1 MRTITFASTVGS
13 IEPVQTSAVYFKDI
27 FDILDSKGINR
38 NNMRL
43 FIAGSNLEL
52 SHADA
57 KLPEGDFKLMMFAK
71 QSKAGS
77 TSALDAISVLEN
89 RVENIKDIV
98 SNLNDEIES
107 LDYRLYELKRIVREN
122 SENTSYD
129 SRREDS
135 SVQEARSYERDFLN
149 GLD

>member
-77 TSALDAISVLEN
+77 YQTSEIFSELYDKLRNLKSKISDLNYAVDNIENALDNLE
-89 RVENIKDIV
+89 
-98 SNLNDEIES
+98 ES
-107 LDYRLYELKRIVREN
+107 LQED
-122 SENTSYD
+122 SYD
-129 SRREDS
+129 SRKEDS

>member
-77 TSALDAISVLEN
+77 YQASEIFSSIYNRLQYLRNKISEFNSEINLLEN
-89 RVENIKDIV
+89 
-98 SNLNDEIES
+98 S
-107 LDYRLYELKRIVREN
+107 LDDLEEALQE
-122 SENTSYD
+122 ENTSYN
-129 SRREDS
+129 SPRDS
-135 SVQEARSYERDFLN
+135 SVEEARSYERDFLN

>member
-71 QSKAGS
+71 QSKAGAYQ
-77 TSALDAISVLEN
+77 TSEIFSSIYNRLQYLRNKISEFNSEINLLEN
-89 RVENIKDIV
+89 SLDDLE
-98 SNLNDEIES
+98 ES
-107 LDYRLYELKRIVREN
+107 LQE
-122 SENTSYD
+122 ENTSYG
-129 SRREDS
+129 SPRDS
-135 SVQEARSYERDFLN
+135 SVEEARSYERDFLN

>member
-77 TSALDAISVLEN
+77 TSALDAISILEN
-89 RVENIKDIV
+89 RVENIKDII

-122 SENTSYD
+122 TENTSYD
-129 SRREDS
+129 SRSEDS
-135 SVQEARSYERDFLN
+135 SIKEARSYERDFLN

>member
-57 KLPEGDFKLMMFAK
+57 KLPVGDFKLMMFAK

>member
-89 RVENIKDIV
+89 RVENIKDII
-98 SNLNDEIES
+98 SNLNKEIES
-107 LDYRLYELKRIVREN
+107 LDYRLYELRRIVREN
-122 SENTSYD
+122 TENTSYD

>member
-77 TSALDAISVLEN
+77 GYTSEIFSSIYDKLQYLKRKISELNSEVNLLEN
-89 RVENIKDIV
+89 
-98 SNLNDEIES
+98 S
-107 LDYRLYELKRIVREN
+107 LDDLEEALQE
-122 SENTSYD
+122 ENTSYD

>member
-71 QSKAGS
+71 QSKAGAYQ
-77 TSALDAISVLEN
+77 TSEVFSELYDKLRNLKSKISDLNYEANAIENLIDNLE
-89 RVENIKDIV
+89 
-98 SNLNDEIES
+98 ES
-107 LDYRLYELKRIVREN
+107 LQYEED
-122 SENTSYD
+122 SYD
-129 SRREDS
+129 SPRNS
-135 SVQEARSYERDFLN
+135 SVEEARSYERDFLN

>member
-122 SENTSYD
+122 TENTSYD

>member
-57 KLPEGDFKLMMFAK
+57 KLPEGDFKLMIFSK

-77 TSALDAISVLEN
+77 TSVLDAISVLEN
-89 RVENIKDIV
+89 RVENIKDII
-98 SNLNDEIES
+98 SNLNEEIES

-122 SENTSYD
+122 TENTSYD

>member
-98 SNLNDEIES
+98 SNLNDEIKS

-122 SENTSYD
+122 TENTSYD

>member
-89 RVENIKDIV
+89 RVENIKDII
-98 SNLNDEIES
+98 SNLNEEIES

-122 SENTSYD
+122 TENTSYD

>member
-98 SNLNDEIES
+98 SNLNEEIES

-122 SENTSYD
+122 TENTSYD

>member
-77 TSALDAISVLEN
+77 YQASEIFSSIYNRLQYLRNKISEFNSEINLLEN
-89 RVENIKDIV
+89 
-98 SNLNDEIES
+98 S
-107 LDYRLYELKRIVREN
+107 LDDLEEALQE
-122 SENTSYD
+122 ENTSYN
-129 SRREDS
+129 SPRDS
-135 SVQEARSYERDFLN
+135 SIEEARSYERDFLN

>member
-89 RVENIKDIV
+89 RVENIKDII
-98 SNLNDEIES
+98 SNLNKEIES

-122 SENTSYD
+122 TENTSYD

>member
-89 RVENIKDIV
+89 RVENIKDII

>member
-57 KLPEGDFKLMMFAK
+57 KLPEGDFKLMMFAR

-77 TSALDAISVLEN
+77 SPALSLISTLEN
-89 RVENIKDIV
+89 KVD
-98 SNLNDEIES
+98 NLKNTISDLSDEIES
-107 LDYRLYELKRIVREN
+107 MEYRLVELKVIVREGF
-122 SENTSYD
+122 ENTSYD
-129 SRREDS
+129 SRSEDS
-135 SVQEARSYERDFLN
+135 SVQEARSYEKDFLN

>member
-57 KLPEGDFKLMMFAK
+57 KLPERDFKLMMFAK

-77 TSALDAISVLEN
+77 TSALDAISLLEN
-89 RVENIKDIV
+89 RVENIKDII
-98 SNLNDEIES
+98 SNLDEEIES
-107 LDYRLYELKRIVREN
+107 LDYRLYELKKIVREN
-122 SENTSYD
+122 TENTSYD

>member
-77 TSALDAISVLEN
+77 YQASEIFSSIYNRLQYLRNKISEFNSEINLLEN
-89 RVENIKDIV
+89 
-98 SNLNDEIES
+98 S
-107 LDYRLYELKRIVREN
+107 LDDLEEALQE
-122 SENTSYD
+122 ENTSYN
-129 SRREDS
+129 SLRDS
-135 SVQEARSYERDFLN
+135 SVEEARSYERDFLN